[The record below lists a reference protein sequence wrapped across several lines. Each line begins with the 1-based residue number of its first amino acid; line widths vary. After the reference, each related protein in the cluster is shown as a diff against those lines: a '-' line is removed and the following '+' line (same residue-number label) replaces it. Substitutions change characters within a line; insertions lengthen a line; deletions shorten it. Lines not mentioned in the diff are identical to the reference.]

1 MDLRV
6 DIVIAGG
13 GLIGSAIAWALAE
26 REIRDVCVIDVAPAE
41 RRGPPP
47 EPLPAARATFAQ
59 ELNRASGSA
68 TLEFL
73 GQHAK
78 ALSVQT
84 RGSLWLHG
92 PEQRPLLQER
102 WGLDIQECD
111 AAQLLARA
119 PVLDRAREQGLA
131 ASFAPRDVTLDAVA
145 LRRWFRDRAAAHGV
159 RFLDR
164 HYLEGVETTE
174 QEPGR
179 RRAVHLHVR
188 ALDTGARQRGA
199 ALLSGILTRHCLPPD
214 VEAARG
220 RLRPGILI
228 NALGAWSSILC
239 AKLGVQALSIPMR
252 RPLSSLTVRKEAL
265 PEGLALGAQPIIVD
279 RSLLFFCP
287 EAAYTLA
294 GCAAPPCQS
303 AYDLRYDQAFF
314 QNQIWPRI
322 VQLAGVFEGAMH
334 VRGRAALRGVA
345 PDGSGILGWAEG
357 LTNLIEAHSFAGGGL
372 SHCFAV
378 ARGVAELLAD
388 GAYRTLDLSPLAP
401 TRFRKRSLL
410 LEPLAL

>member
-1 MDLRV
+1 VDLRV
-6 DIVIAGG
+6 DVVIAGG

-26 REIRDVCVIDVAPAE
+26 REIRDVCVVDVAPAE
-41 RRGPPP
+41 RRTSPP
-47 EPLPAARATFAQ
+47 EPAPVARATFAQ
-59 ELNRASGSA
+59 ELNRQTGAA

-73 GQHAK
+73 TPHAAEL
-78 ALSVQT
+78 ALRN
-84 RGSLWLHG
+84 RGSLWLYAADQS
-92 PEQRPLLQER
+92 PVVQER
-102 WGLDIQECD
+102 WGLGIQECD
-111 AAQLLARA
+111 ARGLFARA
-119 PVLDRAREQGLA
+119 PVLDRAREEGLQ
-131 ASFAPRDVTLDAVA
+131 ASFAPGDATLDAVA
-145 LRRWFRDRAAAHGV
+145 LRRWFRERAAQHGV

-164 HYLEGVETTE
+164 HYIDGVETTE

-188 ALDTGARQRGA
+188 ALDTAARQRGA
-199 ALLSGILTRHCLPPD
+199 TLLSGILTRHCIPPD
-214 VEAARG
+214 AEGARG

-239 AKLGVQALSIPMR
+239 AKLGVAALSTPLR
-252 RPLSSLTVRKEAL
+252 RPLSSISVRGEAL
-265 PEGLALGAQPIIVD
+265 PDGLELGSQPLIVGP
-279 RSLLFFCP
+279 SLLFFCP

-303 AYDLRYDQAFF
+303 AFDLRYDPAFYED
-314 QNQIWPRI
+314 QIWPRLI
-322 VQLAGVFEGAMH
+322 PLAGAFEGAMH
-334 VRGRAALRGVA
+334 VRGRTSLRGVS

-372 SHCFAV
+372 SHCFAA

-388 GAYRTLDLSPLAP
+388 GGYRTLDLAPLSPV
-401 TRFRKRSLL
+401 RFRKRNLL

>member
-1 MDLRV
+1 VDLRV
-6 DIVIAGG
+6 DVVIAGG
-13 GLIGSAIAWALAE
+13 GLIGTAIAWALAE
-26 REIRDVCVIDVAPAE
+26 REIRDVCVVDVAPAE

-47 EPLPAARATFAQ
+47 EPVPAARATFAQ
-59 ELNRASGSA
+59 ELNRQTGAA
-68 TLEFL
+68 TLDFL
-73 GQHAK
+73 AQHAEE
-78 ALSVQT
+78 LSLRP

-92 PEQRPLLQER
+92 AEQRALVQER
-102 WGLDIQECD
+102 WGLEIQECTP
-111 AAQLLARA
+111 AQLRARA
-119 PVLDRAREQGLA
+119 PVLDRAHELGLR

-145 LRRWFRDRAAAHGV
+145 LRRWFRERAAAHGV

-214 VEAARG
+214 AEGVRG

-228 NALGAWSSILC
+228 NALGAWSSVLC
-239 AKLGVQALSIPMR
+239 AKLGVQALSTPTR
-252 RPLSSLTVRKEAL
+252 RPLASLSVRGEAL
-265 PEGLALGAQPIIVD
+265 PEGLELGAQPLIVD

-287 EAAYTLA
+287 EGAYTLA
-294 GCAAPPCQS
+294 GCAAPPCHS
-303 AYDLRYDQAFF
+303 AYDLRYDQAFY
-314 QNQIWPRI
+314 QNQIWPRLI
-322 VQLAGVFEGAMH
+322 QLSGAFEGAMH
-334 VRGRAALRGVA
+334 VRGRGTLRGFA
-345 PDGSGILGWAEG
+345 PDGSGVLGWVEG

-388 GAYRTLDLSPLAP
+388 GAYRTLDLTPLSPG
-401 TRFRKRSLL
+401 RFRKRQILI
-410 LEPLAL
+410 EPLAL